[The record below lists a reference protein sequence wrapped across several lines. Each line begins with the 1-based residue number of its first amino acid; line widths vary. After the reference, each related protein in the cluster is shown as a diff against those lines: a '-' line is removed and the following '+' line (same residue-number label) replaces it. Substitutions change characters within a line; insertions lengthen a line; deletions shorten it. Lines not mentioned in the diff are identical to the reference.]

1 MDLMSSPIQET
12 KGTAMVVKQF
22 ITGGVTVRIHDDRC
36 KSAVEVNMTVINRIM
51 SSSYAARANRSP
63 VTISHN
69 LESKPN

>member
-1 MDLMSSPIQET
+1 
-12 KGTAMVVKQF
+12 MVVKQF
-22 ITGGVTVRIHDDRC
+22 NTGGVTVRIHDEHC
-36 KSAVEVNMTVINRIM
+36 KPAEEVNMTVINRIV